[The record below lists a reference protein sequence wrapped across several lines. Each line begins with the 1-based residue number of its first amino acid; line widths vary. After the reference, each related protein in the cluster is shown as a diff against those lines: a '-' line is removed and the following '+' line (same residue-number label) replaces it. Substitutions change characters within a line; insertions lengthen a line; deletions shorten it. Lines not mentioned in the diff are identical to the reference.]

1 MFQVS
6 RGLAERAA
14 LGWKSN
20 HQQPSAS
27 TKFYRSTVYGFTMIY
42 KGHGPGNYE
51 DGNILVFSPEFSSSF
66 VLFVRF
72 AVLYVSL
79 FGREV

>member
-1 MFQVS
+1 
-6 RGLAERAA
+6 
-14 LGWKSN
+14 
-20 HQQPSAS
+20 
-27 TKFYRSTVYGFTMIY
+27 MIY

-66 VLFVRF
+66 VVFVRF

-79 FGREV
+79 LDVKCEVNPCLEHRSALYCYSSCC

>member
-1 MFQVS
+1 
-6 RGLAERAA
+6 
-14 LGWKSN
+14 
-20 HQQPSAS
+20 
-27 TKFYRSTVYGFTMIY
+27 MIY

-79 FGREV
+79 FGREA

>member
-1 MFQVS
+1 
-6 RGLAERAA
+6 
-14 LGWKSN
+14 
-20 HQQPSAS
+20 
-27 TKFYRSTVYGFTMIY
+27 MIY

-79 FGREV
+79 LDVKYEVNPCLEHRSAATVAASCC